1 MRINYKLK
9 KIVNWFENQ
18 IIDKGWNFGFRKYFP
33 NSDIIGYQGFLFY
46 GQYLNTFPS
55 QEEFN
60 SKVIPKK
67 VYVISKKYIK
77 LRKEFVKN
85 FIFKTAPALYFQNF
99 SKNLRK
105 IIR

>member
-1 MRINYKLK
+1 MRLSQKKLQIK

-18 IIDKGWNFGFRKYFP
+18 IVDKGWNFGFRKYFP

-77 LRKEFVKN
+77 LRKEF
-85 FIFKTAPALYFQNF
+85 
-99 SKNLRK
+99 
-105 IIR
+105 